1 MRLATLTFGAGD
13 RNLLLLHGI
22 TSNAAGWWRVG
33 EDLAADGWR
42 VVAPDLRGH
51 GDTGPAPSY
60 LFAEHADDVLALGD
74 HWDAVLG
81 HSMGAAVAVLAATA
95 DPEWTD
101 GLILQD
107 PAIAMPSDVDEVI
120 GWLLDDYR
128 RPITPERLAVESPR
142 WERRDAAAK
151 AAALLA
157 APPEMVEATI
167 RANWP
172 WMLLGETAAL
182 AVPTVIIG
190 SDPATGGLLPMT
202 IGRWL
207 AEANPLIFYETIPG
221 SSHSAHRDSDA
232 YETYRTTLTEA
243 LALLPTLR

>member
-1 MRLATLTFGAGD
+1 VRLATLTFGADD
-13 RNLLLLHGI
+13 RNVLLLHGI

-60 LFAEHADDVLALGD
+60 LFADHADDVFALGD

-81 HSMGAAVAVLAATA
+81 HSMGGAIATVAAFAR
-95 DPEWTD
+95 PGWTD

-107 PAIAMPSDVDEVI
+107 PAIVMPSDVDEAI
-120 GWLLDDYR
+120 RWLLDDYQ
-128 RPITPERLAVESPR
+128 RPITAERLAVESPR
-142 WERRDAAAK
+142 WDRGDAEAK
-151 AAALLA
+151 AAALLS
-157 APPEMVEATI
+157 APPEMVEETI
-167 RANWP
+167 RVNWP
-172 WMLLGETAAL
+172 WMLLEEVAAL

-190 SDPATGGLLPMT
+190 SDPATGGLLPVT

-232 YETYRTTLTEA
+232 YETYRKTLTEG